1 LKRGIGFEMEANFP
15 KMDKQT
21 GESYS
26 FDQLMGVNR
35 QMRMQM
41 KMVG

>member
-1 LKRGIGFEMEANFP
+1 
-15 KMDKQT
+15 MDKQT